1 MLPIPPIVNI
11 AFFLFYAVLGMAIG
25 ALAGWI
31 TSLGTRFTPRRLW
44 RDALLGSVGFLAGF
58 IGTIF
63 MPWHENTVTE
73 QLEGGGTVTTT
84 MAMYQHPVRIAI
96 IASVIL
102 PLLYEL
108 YRFKRSRANQP

>member
-1 MLPIPPIVNI
+1 VLAIPPIISI
-11 AFFLFYAVLGMAIG
+11 AFFLFYAASGMAIG
-25 ALAGWI
+25 ALTGWL
-31 TSLGTRFTPRRLW
+31 TSLGTRCVPSRIW
-44 RDALLGSVGFLAGF
+44 RDAFLGSAGFMAGF
-58 IGTIF
+58 IGTII

-96 IASVIL
+96 LASIIL

-108 YRFKRSRANQP
+108 YRFKQSRTNQL